1 MRSLLLPIA
10 WLYGAVVWLRNFC
23 YDAGLLRTIRAGVPV
38 ISVGNISVG
47 GTGKTPFVELLIRYL
62 LDRKRRVAVLTRGY
76 GRHGDSAI
84 VLKGSASGALT
95 FRETGDEPLQIA
107 RRFPDVPVM
116 IDARRI
122 RSAQRAVAEEGAD
135 VLVMDDG
142 FQHRSLHRDLDIV
155 LIDDSVPSWTHR
167 MLPSGMLREPLSGL
181 KRADVIIHTRG
192 NDFVRRMPDGAGAG
206 TTVEARMQIR
216 AGRVYRLRNGESVLL
231 DGRNVCTFCGIG
243 NPGSFRNTVLSLGG
257 QITDA
262 LVFPDHHP
270 YDTNDI
276 DSIVRAYRNSSADWI
291 VTTEKDAI
299 RIEGT
304 TLSRKLLEVPVCVVT
319 IEAVLAEGGESVMK
333 EVDRVLGKS

>member
-1 MRSLLLPIA
+1 
-10 WLYGAVVWLRNFC
+10 
-23 YDAGLLRTIRAGVPV
+23 V
-38 ISVGNISVG
+38 ISVGNVSAG

-84 VLKGSASGALT
+84 VLKGSASGTLT
-95 FRETGDEPLQIA
+95 FRDTGDEPLQIA

-116 IDARRI
+116 IDARRV
-122 RSAQRAVAEEGAD
+122 RSARRAVAEEGAD

-155 LIDDSVPSWTHR
+155 LIDDSVPAWTRR
-167 MLPSGMLREPLSGL
+167 MLPSGMLREQLSGL
-181 KRADVIIHTRG
+181 KRADVVVHTRG
-192 NDFVRRMPDGAGAG
+192 NNSEPRIPDAAGVG
-206 TTVEARMQIR
+206 VDARMQIM
-216 AGRVYRLRNGESVLL
+216 AGRVYSLRNGESVLL
-231 DGRNVCTFCGIG
+231 DGRRVCTFCGIG
-243 NPGSFRNTVLSLGG
+243 NPGSFRDTVVTLGG

-276 DSIVRAYRNSSADWI
+276 DGIVRTYRNSSADWI

-299 RIEGT
+299 RLEGT
-304 TLSRKLLEVPVCVVT
+304 SLSRKLLEVPVCVVT
-319 IEAVLAEGGESVMK
+319 IEAVLVEGGDSVMK